1 MVLSLLIHLNERNLN
16 LIYLILVMLMKG
28 HDHMIRVDLLLTGHH
43 DHMIRVDLLLTGH
56 HDHMNQP

>member
-1 MVLSLLIHLNERNLN
+1 

-43 DHMIRVDLLLTGH
+43 DQMTC
-56 HDHMNQP
+56 